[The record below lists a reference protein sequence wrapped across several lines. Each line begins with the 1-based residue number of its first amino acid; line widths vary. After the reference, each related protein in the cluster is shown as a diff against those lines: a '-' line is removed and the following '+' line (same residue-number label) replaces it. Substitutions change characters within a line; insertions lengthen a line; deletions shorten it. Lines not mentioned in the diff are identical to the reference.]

1 MTDTSNLKSDYSVDQ
16 HGWQVIVAKI
26 FLLLGLLYLFILSI
40 TLLGG
45 AFKHMGKGFAEAI
58 FQSTSNPVIA
68 LMIGVMTTAIV
79 QSSSTTTS
87 IIVGLVAVGSGPD
100 GLIDGTQILTFE
112 AAIPM
117 IMGANIGTSVT
128 NILVSLGHI
137 TRGEEFRRAFTGSML
152 HDFFNVCAVSVLL
165 PLEIYFGIIS
175 KSAKYLESMF
185 TGFGGM
191 TFISPLKM
199 ITKPISNGII
209 SMTGDSGVISAAIA
223 MAFLFLALF
232 YIVKVLKSLVLS
244 KVEKFFQRYIFRTP
258 VLSFV
263 LGIILTA
270 FVQSSSITT
279 SLVVPLIG
287 AGVISIVQVYPY
299 LLGANVGTTITAFL
313 ASFVTGSHV
322 AIALAFS
329 HLMFNVFGIAIFWPL
344 KAIPIWMA
352 EKLSYLTQKSK
363 FVPILYVVIVFFI
376 IPGSIIYFY
385 R

>member
-1 MTDTSNLKSDYSVDQ
+1 MTNKPGFQSDFSVEQ
-16 HGWQVIVAKI
+16 HSVATIISKMLI
-26 FLLLGLLYLFILSI
+26 LFGLLYLFILSI

-45 AFKHMGKGFAEAI
+45 SFKHMGKDFADTI
-58 FQSTSNPVIA
+58 FHATSNPIIA
-68 LMIGVMTTAIV
+68 LMIGVLTTAIV

-87 IIVGLVAVGSGPD
+87 IIVGLVAVGSGT
-100 GLIDGTQILTFE
+100 GELIDGAPILTFE

-137 TRGEEFRRAFTGSML
+137 TRGDEFRRAFTGSML
-152 HDFFNVCAVSVLL
+152 HDFFNVCAVAVLL
-165 PLEIYFGIIS
+165 PIEIYFGII
-175 KSAKYLESMF
+175 AKTSVYLESTF
-185 TGFGGM
+185 SGFGGM
-191 TFISPLKM
+191 KFMSPLKA
-199 ITKPISNGII
+199 ITKPVSKWII
-209 SMTGDSGVISAAIA
+209 KTTGDSGAISALIA
-223 MAFLFLALF
+223 MIFLFVALF
-232 YIVKVLKSLVLS
+232 FIVKLLKSMVLS
-244 KVEKFFQRYIFRTP
+244 KVEKFFQRYVFRTP
-258 VLSFV
+258 ILSFV
-263 LGIILTA
+263 LGIILTT

-287 AGVISIVQVYPY
+287 AGVISITQVYPY

-313 ASFVTGSHV
+313 ASFVTGSHAAV
-322 AIALAFS
+322 ALAFS

-363 FVPILYVVIVFFI
+363 AVPIIYVVTVFFI
-376 IPGSIIYFY
+376 IPGVIIYFF

>member
-1 MTDTSNLKSDYSVDQ
+1 MTDKPSLQSDYATAQ
-16 HGWQVIVAKI
+16 HSWTVVISKI
-26 FLLLGLLYLFILSI
+26 LLIFGLLYLFILSI

-45 AFKHMGKGFAEAI
+45 SFKHMGKEFAEAI
-58 FQSTSNPVIA
+58 FHSTSNPLVA
-68 LMIGVMTTAIV
+68 LMIGILSTAIV

-87 IIVGLVAVGSGPD
+87 IIIGLVAIGSGPD
-100 GLIDGTQILTFE
+100 GLGLTFE

-128 NILVSLGHI
+128 NTLVSLGHI

-165 PLEIYFGIIS
+165 PIEIYFGLIR
-175 KSAKYLESMF
+175 KSALVMESMF
-185 TGFGGM
+185 SGFGGM
-191 TFISPLKM
+191 KFMSPLKA
-199 ITKPISNGII
+199 ITKPVSKWII
-209 SMTGDSGVISAAIA
+209 SATGDSGLISALLA
-223 MAFLFLALF
+223 MIFLFIALYF
-232 YIVKVLKSLVLS
+232 IVKVLKSLVLS

-258 VLSFV
+258 ALSFV
-263 LGIILTA
+263 LGIILTT

-313 ASFVTGSHV
+313 ASFVTGSHAAV
-322 AIALAFS
+322 ALAFS

-363 FVPILYVVIVFFI
+363 LVPIFYIITVFFI
-376 IPGSIIYFY
+376 VPSLIIYFY

>member
-1 MTDTSNLKSDYSVDQ
+1 MTDNSSLQSDYSVDQ
-16 HGWQVIVAKI
+16 HSWTEIISKMV
-26 FLLLGLLYLFILSI
+26 LLFGLLYLFILSI

-45 AFKHMGKGFAEAI
+45 SFKHMGKEFAETI
-58 FQSTSNPVIA
+58 FQATSNPIIA
-68 LMIGVMTTAIV
+68 LMIGVLTTAIV

-87 IIVGLVAVGSGPD
+87 IIVGLVAVGSGTG
-100 GLIDGTQILTFE
+100 GLADGTPILTFQ

-137 TRGEEFRRAFTGSML
+137 TRGDEFRRAFTGSML
-152 HDFFNVCAVSVLL
+152 HDFFNVCAVCVLL
-165 PLEIYFGIIS
+165 PIEIYFGVIGKTAI
-175 KSAKYLESMF
+175 YLESMF

-191 TFISPLKM
+191 KFMSPLKA
-199 ITKPISNGII
+199 ITKPVSKWII
-209 SMTGDSGVISAAIA
+209 GSTGDSGAISAAIA
-223 MAFLFLALF
+223 MFFLFLALF
-232 YIVKVLKSLVLS
+232 FIVKVLKSMVLS

-258 VLSFV
+258 ALSFV
-263 LGIILTA
+263 LGIILTT

-287 AGVISIVQVYPY
+287 AGVISIPQVYPY

-313 ASFVTGSHV
+313 ASFVTGSHAAV
-322 AIALAFS
+322 ALAFS

-363 FVPILYVVIVFFI
+363 LVPILYIVIVFFI
-376 IPGSIIYFY
+376 IPGTIIYLY

>member
-1 MTDTSNLKSDYSVDQ
+1 MTDKPSLQSDYSVDQ
-16 HGWQVIVAKI
+16 HSWATIIAKM
-26 FLLLGLLYLFILSI
+26 FLLFGLLYLFILSI

-45 AFKHMGKGFAEAI
+45 SFKHMGKDFAEAI
-58 FQSTSNPVIA
+58 FHSTSNPIIA
-68 LMIGVMTTAIV
+68 LMIGVLTTAIV

-87 IIVGLVAVGSGPD
+87 IIVGLVAVGAGS
-100 GLIDGTQILTFE
+100 GTQILPFE
-112 AAIPM
+112 SAIPM

-152 HDFFNVCAVSVLL
+152 HDFFNICAVIVLL
-165 PLEIYFGIIS
+165 PLEIYFGLIS
-175 KSAKYLESMF
+175 KSALFLESIF
-185 TGFGGM
+185 SGFGGM

-199 ITKPISNGII
+199 ITKPISKWII
-209 SMTGDSGVISAAIA
+209 HATGDSGIISASIA
-223 MAFLFLALF
+223 MLFLFIALYF
-232 YIVKVLKSLVLS
+232 IVKLLKSLVLS

-258 VLSFV
+258 ALSFI
-263 LGIILTA
+263 LGIVLTA

-287 AGVISIVQVYPY
+287 AGVISIIQVYPY

-313 ASFVTGSHV
+313 ASFVTGSHA

-329 HLMFNVFGIAIFWPL
+329 HLLFNIFGIAIFWPL

-363 FVPILYVVIVFFI
+363 SVPILYVVIVFFV
-376 IPGSIIYFY
+376 IPGTIIYFY

>member
-1 MTDTSNLKSDYSVDQ
+1 MTDKPGLQSDYSVDQ
-16 HGWQVIVAKI
+16 HSWAAIIAKI
-26 FLLLGLLYLFILSI
+26 FLLFGLLYLFILSI

-45 AFKHMGKGFAEAI
+45 SFKHMGKGFAEAI
-58 FQSTSNPVIA
+58 FQSTSNPIIA
-68 LMIGVMTTAIV
+68 LMIGVLTTAIV

-87 IIVGLVAVGSGPD
+87 IIVGLVAVGAGS
-100 GLIDGTQILTFE
+100 GTQILSFQS
-112 AAIPM
+112 AIPM

-152 HDFFNVCAVSVLL
+152 HDFFNVCAVIVLL
-165 PLEIYFGIIS
+165 PLEIYFGLIS
-175 KSAKYLESMF
+175 KSALFLESIF
-185 TGFGGM
+185 SGFGGM

-199 ITKPISNGII
+199 VTKPISKWIIHATGNSGII
-209 SMTGDSGVISAAIA
+209 SASIA
-223 MAFLFLALF
+223 MLFLFIALF
-232 YIVKVLKSLVLS
+232 FIVKLLKSLVLT

-258 VLSFV
+258 ALSFI
-263 LGIILTA
+263 LGIVLTA

-287 AGVISIVQVYPY
+287 AGVITIIQVYPY

-313 ASFVTGSHV
+313 ASFVTGSPA

-329 HLMFNVFGIAIFWPL
+329 HLLFNIFGIAIFWPL

-352 EKLSYLTQKSK
+352 EKLSYLTQRSK
-363 FVPILYVVIVFFI
+363 LVPILYIVIVFFV
-376 IPGSIIYFY
+376 IPGTIIYFY

>member
-1 MTDTSNLKSDYSVDQ
+1 MTDKPGLQSDYSVDQ
-16 HGWQVIVAKI
+16 HSWATIIAKI
-26 FLLLGLLYLFILSI
+26 FLLFGLLYLFILSI

-45 AFKHMGKGFAEAI
+45 SFKHMGKDFAEAI
-58 FQSTSNPVIA
+58 FHSTSNPIIA
-68 LMIGVMTTAIV
+68 LMIGVLTTAIV

-87 IIVGLVAVGSGPD
+87 IIVGLVAVGAGS
-100 GLIDGTQILTFE
+100 GTQILPFE
-112 AAIPM
+112 SAIPM

-152 HDFFNVCAVSVLL
+152 HDFFNVCAVIVLL
-165 PLEIYFGIIS
+165 PLEIYFGLIS
-175 KSAKYLESMF
+175 KSALFLESIF
-185 TGFGGM
+185 SGFGGM

-199 ITKPISNGII
+199 ITKPISKWII
-209 SMTGDSGVISAAIA
+209 HATGDSGIISASIA
-223 MAFLFLALF
+223 MLFLFIALYF
-232 YIVKVLKSLVLS
+232 IVKLLKSLVLS

-258 VLSFV
+258 ALSFI
-263 LGIILTA
+263 LGIVLTA

-287 AGVISIVQVYPY
+287 AGVISIIQVYPY

-313 ASFVTGSHV
+313 ASFVTGSHA

-329 HLMFNVFGIAIFWPL
+329 HLLFNIFGIAIFWPL

-363 FVPILYVVIVFFI
+363 SVPILYVVIVFFV
-376 IPGSIIYFY
+376 IPGTIIYFY

>member
-1 MTDTSNLKSDYSVDQ
+1 MTDKPSLQSDYSVDQ
-16 HGWQVIVAKI
+16 HSWATIIAKI
-26 FLLLGLLYLFILSI
+26 FLLFGLLYLFILSI

-45 AFKHMGKGFAEAI
+45 SFKHMGKDFAEAI
-58 FQSTSNPVIA
+58 FHSTSNPIIA
-68 LMIGVMTTAIV
+68 LMIGVLTTAIV

-87 IIVGLVAVGSGPD
+87 IIVGLVAVGAGS
-100 GLIDGTQILTFE
+100 GTQILPFE
-112 AAIPM
+112 SAIPM

-152 HDFFNVCAVSVLL
+152 HDFFNICAVIVLL
-165 PLEIYFGIIS
+165 PLEIYFGLIS
-175 KSAKYLESMF
+175 KSALFLESIF
-185 TGFGGM
+185 SGFGGM

-199 ITKPISNGII
+199 ITKPISKWII
-209 SMTGDSGVISAAIA
+209 HATGDSGIISASIA
-223 MAFLFLALF
+223 MLFLFIALYF
-232 YIVKVLKSLVLS
+232 IVKLLKSLVLS

-258 VLSFV
+258 ALSFI
-263 LGIILTA
+263 LGIVLTA

-287 AGVISIVQVYPY
+287 AGVISIIQVYPY

-313 ASFVTGSHV
+313 ASFVTGSHA

-329 HLMFNVFGIAIFWPL
+329 HLLFNIFGIAIFWPL

-363 FVPILYVVIVFFI
+363 SVPILYVVIVFFV
-376 IPGSIIYFY
+376 IPGTIIYFY